1 MRSHWKMQAGRRRAV
16 MLVAMAAMLAAC
28 GAEDEGAS
36 GGDDCVSSED
46 AFFEEVWTPVLSNTC
61 FACHNPQG
69 QASDTDMVFWP
80 STRTGFEAHNF
91 EEFRDIARVGID
103 GTPIVLLKP
112 SMDGVA
118 HEGGLQAA
126 PGSDGYRALER
137 GIAIMQNPTTCDDDG
152 ADDAALL
159 DGVVLSDELVAFR
172 RATLLIAG
180 RLPTPD
186 EEAAITAAP
195 ADGLQ
200 SSLDGLLREDA
211 FYTWL
216 IEVYN
221 DQFLTDRYLRNR
233 DALNLLNGD
242 DFPDRFWYQAL
253 EESDPERYELGN
265 RYTNASVARE
275 PLELI
280 AHVVRNDRPFTEI
293 LTADYRLVNPYSAR
307 AYGIDVDFDDE
318 WDPLEWREGRID
330 GQPMAGVLTSPM
342 WLNRFPTTDTNRNRH
357 RSRMVILHFLATD
370 VMKLAE
376 RPVDPT
382 SIEDFNPTMFNPDC
396 AVCHA
401 TIDPI
406 AGAFQNW
413 SASGRFLPPEGGW
426 FQDMRRPGFDEEVT
440 IPHADRLESLPW
452 LADQIAADSRFAL
465 ATVHTM
471 YRALTGEIALTAPT
485 DTVAANYADRLRAY
499 QLQSDFFDQ
508 IASDFIAGG
517 YDLRLVIEELVA
529 SPYFRATAL
538 STAGAENAG
547 ILADV
552 GVARL
557 LTPEQLARK
566 ISAITGY
573 PWARSWDSVEY
584 LLSTSD
590 YRIFYGGI
598 DSNEITQRITSPNG
612 IMANVGWRMA
622 AEMSCAAVA
631 RDFVQPPEDRR
642 LFPMVEPGF
651 TPDDP
656 NGFPI
661 PSAVEDIR
669 WNIQYLYDH
678 VLGESLDIDDP
689 EIDRAYQLFYDT
701 WREGYDALADETEGY
716 DRNLPWQCRA
726 RTDDAGEELPE
737 DQRVESDELYTIR
750 AWMAVVTYMLADYRF
765 LYQ

>member
-1 MRSHWKMQAGRRRAV
+1 MRRRAKTWNGWRHGAAAV
-16 MLVAMAAMLAAC
+16 AVGLVAAC
-28 GAEDEGAS
+28 GADDDAGG

-69 QASDTDMVFWP
+69 QASTSDLVFWP
-80 STRTGFEAHNF
+80 ATRTGFESHNF
-91 EEFRDIARVGID
+91 SVFQQFARVEID
-103 GTPIVLLKP
+103 GTPVVLLKP
-112 SMDGVA
+112 SMDGVT
-118 HEGGLQAA
+118 HDGGLQAER
-126 PGSDGYRALER
+126 GSDNYRALER
-137 GIAIMQNPTTCDDDG
+137 GVELVRNPTTCDDDG
-152 ADDAALL
+152 GDDAALL
-159 DGVVLSDELVAFR
+159 DGVVMADELLAFR

-195 ADGLQ
+195 EDGLRGA
-200 SSLDGLLREDA
+200 LEGLLREDA
-211 FYTWL
+211 FYDWL
-216 IEVYN
+216 VEVYN
-221 DQFLTDRYLRNR
+221 DQFLTDRYVRNR

-242 DFPDRFWYQAL
+242 DFPDRFWYEDI
-253 EESDPERYELGN
+253 EESDPEGYELAA
-265 RYTNASVARE
+265 RYTNVSVARE

-280 AHVVRNDRPFTEI
+280 AHVVREDRPFTEI

-307 AYGIDVDFDDE
+307 VYGMDVEFDDP
-318 WDPLEWREGRID
+318 WDPEEWREGRI
-330 GQPMAGVLTSPM
+330 GEMPMAGVLTSPM

-357 RSRMVILHFLATD
+357 RSRMVLLHFLATD

-413 SASGRFLPPEGGW
+413 SANGRFQPPEGTW
-426 FQDMRRPGFDEEVT
+426 FGDMRRPGFDEEVT

-452 LADQIAADSRFAL
+452 LADRIAADSRFAL

-471 YRALTGEIALTAPT
+471 YRGLTGEAALTAPT
-485 DTVAANYADRLRAY
+485 DTVAADYAERLRAY
-499 QLQSDFFDQ
+499 QLQSAFFSDV
-508 IASDFIAGG
+508 ADDFITNG
-517 YDLRLVIEELVA
+517 YDLRTVIEDLVA
-529 SPYFRATAL
+529 SPYFRAVGLTPDGLA
-538 STAGAENAG
+538 SEGA
-547 ILADV
+547 LADV

-573 PWARSWDSVEY
+573 PWARSWDSVEL

-598 DSNEITQRITSPNG
+598 DSNEITQRITDPNG

-622 AEMSCAAVA
+622 AEMSCVAVA
-631 RDFVQPPEDRR
+631 RDFVRPPEDRR
-642 LFPMVEPGF
+642 LFPIVEPGF

-661 PSAVEDIR
+661 PSAIDDIR
-669 WNIQYLYDH
+669 WNIHYLFDH
-678 VLGESLDIDDP
+678 VLGVTLDIDDP
-689 EIDRAYQLFYDT
+689 EIDAAYQLFYDT
-701 WREGYDALADETEGY
+701 WREGYDALGAETEGY

-737 DQRVESDELYTIR
+737 DQRVEADDQYTIR
-750 AWMAVVTYMLADYRF
+750 AWMAVLTYMLADYRF